1 MSSSSSTS
9 QVSFFP
15 PKPRFSFQSFPS
27 QQTSWAKRVKE
38 KVKLVQYISPYMK
51 YLLVFTQHPQVIIA
65 GSVHRCTGS
74 YSGKCVVAR
83 EQVISSTTHSLSCH
97 SYAPVNFHKLYPS
110 MSTNWSWDC
119 GLRRD
124 VWVSWS
130 RSVSNDVTSKFFK
143 RGKGSSLLLS
153 FTVFTYWKSSKC
165 KKSLLFYSE
174 SYTWLFCVDEF
185 DLVPM
190 LKSFVT
196 FSHRCPKRNMRV
208 CIGKIEVET

>member
-1 MSSSSSTS
+1 MSSSSSSSTS

-51 YLLVFTQHPQVIIA
+51 YLLVFTQHPQVLIA

-74 YSGKCVVAR
+74 YGGKCVVAR

-165 KKSLLFYSE
+165 KKILLFLFRIVHL
-174 SYTWLFCVDEF
+174 TVLCWRIWLGSHAEVVCYFF
-185 DLVPM
+185 PQVPQA
-190 LKSFVT
+190 
-196 FSHRCPKRNMRV
+196 
-208 CIGKIEVET
+208 

>member
-51 YLLVFTQHPQVIIA
+51 YLLVLTQHLQARVDRRL
-65 GSVHRCTGS
+65 GSPCTGRF
-74 YSGKCVVAR
+74 GGRCVVAR
-83 EQVISSTTHSLSCH
+83 EQVISSTTYSLSCH

-174 SYTWLFCVDEF
+174 SYT
-185 DLVPM
+185 
-190 LKSFVT
+190 
-196 FSHRCPKRNMRV
+196 
-208 CIGKIEVET
+208 

>member
-1 MSSSSSTS
+1 MKLDVRLKNKILHCFKRRHCEKLCCERTS
-9 QVSFFP
+9 QFYICVYIQCRRRHDISSFLFP
-15 PKPRFSFQSFPS
+15 AETEVLVPVFSQSTDVLS
-27 QQTSWAKRVKE
+27 KKSDMKE

-51 YLLVFTQHPQVIIA
+51 YLLVFTQHPQVLIA

-74 YSGKCVVAR
+74 YGGKCVVAR

-174 SYTWLFCVDEF
+174 SYT
-185 DLVPM
+185 
-190 LKSFVT
+190 
-196 FSHRCPKRNMRV
+196 
-208 CIGKIEVET
+208 